1 MAKYFKE
8 ITNLRTIIASAI
20 VFGIGVILLLLSERI
35 TFEPGY
41 SWIKS
46 SISNFGGLL
55 VATISIA
62 TLWEL
67 FSKRSFLDELLEKT
81 AFAEDIRS
89 TGLMGISMN
98 PVRGPDFTKIIRN
111 AERLDIF
118 VCYAN
123 TWRATYEEDLRY
135 LASKKKT
142 RIRLIVPDPD
152 NTEIMKEL
160 AHRFK
165 VSDEKHMA
173 DRVLHAIEEYKALFL
188 SPKNT
193 TLDFSIWVHNETPIT
208 SFYRFDKCAILTL
221 YKHAKGRGNVPS
233 LIAER
238 GGSLYGYIEAEV
250 DSLIKG
256 IQEQPPLAKKI
267 YPYED
272 GSKKN

>member
-8 ITNLRTIIASAI
+8 ITNLRTIVASAI
-20 VFGIGVILLLLSERI
+20 VFGIGIILLLLSESL
-35 TFEPGY
+35 TFQPGY
-41 SWIKS
+41 TWIKS
-46 SISNFGGLL
+46 SISNLGGLL

-142 RIRLIVPDPD
+142 RIRLIVPDP
-152 NTEIMKEL
+152 NNSEIMKEL

-165 VSDEKHMA
+165 VSNEKQMA
-173 DRVLHAIEEYKALFL
+173 DRVLHAIEEYKSLFL
-188 SPKNT
+188 SPKNA
-193 TLDFSIWVHNETPIT
+193 TLDFSIWVHNEIPIT
-208 SFYRFDKCAILTL
+208 SFYRFDKCAVLTL

-267 YPYED
+267 YPSE
-272 GSKKN
+272 